1 MNIQEMKQAVEIL
14 GKEWNL
20 GKKESG
26 AEGNICAWI
35 YLMGILEE
43 SEKIVTY
50 KENGE
55 LIGFCGYAKW
65 NSRKHLIRK
74 KLAKIVKKLLMN
86 SKKIKNKEA
95 LEQYDKNYGYY
106 APEEIEKSSDGEISI
121 LIVKKEYQTKG
132 IGKKL
137 LSEVFDLAKQDE
149 LKIIQ
154 ILSDESCNYNFYKKF
169 NCEIVYETKIL
180 NIENNVKD
188 NKNFEIAYVYQKKL

>member
-74 KLAKIVKKLLMN
+74 KLAKRVKKLLMN